1 MDVPIGPM
9 VSEILNKLKETR
21 KNECNFNMNTNTVE
35 MLLVRANEMN
45 KNNVMNKY
53 INYVLIINVSLLILF

>member
-1 MDVPIGPM
+1 MI
-9 VSEILNKLKETR
+9 SEILNKLKETR

-45 KNNVMNKY
+45 KNNVMN
-53 INYVLIINVSLLILF
+53 INT

>member
-1 MDVPIGPM
+1 VPQFPFEGKTLSDMDVPIGPM
-9 VSEILNKLKETR
+9 VSEILNKLKETW

-45 KNNVMNKY
+45 KNNV
-53 INYVLIINVSLLILF
+53 ININT